1 MFLEEVFV
9 LPLALPKLATES
21 RRKEL
26 GSLLGTERSKCLSRL
41 LNPREICD
49 PEISGRLFLF
59 LQRCHPYCALFS
71 DGFCGTLL
79 IPSCT
84 AQFQRCP
91 TSWLHVETEE
101 PALEFGLLWAAPKV
115 I

>member
-84 AQFQRCP
+84 AQLP

-101 PALEFGLLWAAPKV
+101 SQLLNLGCCGQHQR
-115 I
+115 